1 VTETKTYDG
10 TTNSSGVVAHAGL
23 VGGDTVIGLG
33 QSFDSRNVLGT
44 NGSTLRV
51 NNGYS
56 INDGNSGANYTV
68 TENTAAGT
76 ITPRAISITADAGQT
91 KLYGSVDP
99 VFTFAI
105 GGMGLGAGDAL
116 AGNLSRAAG
125 ESVGAYAINQGS
137 LALPDPSNYAVTYI
151 GSDFNILQAAATSG
165 FPRNEA
171 GLVDLN
177 PKLGTYT
184 NSQLF
189 ILSLAPT
196 AAGGEGDAT
205 ANLPNCDS
213 DPDRL
218 AKDKEFSIML
228 NFGLNLPEGLNN
240 TCI

>member
-1 VTETKTYDG
+1 LARVSGENAGNYAINQG
-10 TTNSSGVVAHAGL
+10 TID
-23 VGGDTVIGLG
+23 VG
-33 QSFDSRNVLGT
+33 S
-44 NGSTLRV
+44 
-51 NNGYS
+51 
-56 INDGNSGANYTV
+56 NYTL
-68 TENTAAGT
+68 TYIGDDFSISRRE
-76 ITPRAISITADAGQT
+76 ISITADAGQT

-99 VFTFAI
+99 VFTFSI

-116 AGNLSRAAG
+116 SGNLGRAAG

-137 LALPDPSNYAVTYI
+137 LAVPDPSNYSVTYL
-151 GSDFNILQAAATSG
+151 GSDFNILQPASTSG

-196 AAGGEGDAT
+196 AAGGEGDAS
-205 ANLPNCDS
+205 ANLPNCDT
-213 DPDRL
+213 DPDKL